1 MVQAD
6 AVYLPVWLFGP
17 GEPVQYGYEVV
28 ARYPHDPDA
37 FTRGLVRWGWGAM
50 RAPACGGVIAA
61 TGRPDDGRGTTAT
74 DLADA
79 YFGEDCR
86 GGGTHHQ
93 LTWKAGVAFTYDRET
108 FELLGEH
115 AYPGEG
121 WGVTYDGERLIM
133 SDGTSRLRFWDP
145 ETLAEIGSVEVLD
158 GEDPI
163 TYLNELEYVEGQ
175 VWANVWQTD
184 RIARIDADSGRV
196 VGWIDLTGLLR
207 AEDRQ
212 GRRVDVLNSIAYD
225 ADAERCSS
233 PANGGGVESGLC
245 EADRSPGRRS
255 LDALWSRMTA
265 PHLRA
270 CIALS
275 TQRGFYHVELPFRR
289 SKIYYHG

>member
-1 MVQAD
+1 MRTGSGAAAGGGVKRKAQRIVLVLVGLLVTLGLALWVQAD

-37 FTRGLVRWGWGAM
+37 FTQGLVYGGDGVLYEGTGLWGASSL
-50 RAPACGGVIAA
+50 RRVDLT
-61 TGRPDDGRGTTAT
+61 TGEVQRRR

-79 YFGEDCR
+79 YFGEGIAVVEER
-86 GGGTHHQ
+86 IIQ

-212 GRRVDVLNSIAYD
+212 GRRVDVLNGIAYD
-225 ADAERCSS
+225 ADAERVFVTGKWW
-233 PANGGGVESGLC
+233 PVLYEIRVVRGG
-245 EADRSPGRRS
+245 
-255 LDALWSRMTA
+255 
-265 PHLRA
+265 
-270 CIALS
+270 
-275 TQRGFYHVELPFRR
+275 
-289 SKIYYHG
+289 